1 MGTAG
6 APWPAYRRALRRAWT
21 DAGGDDAARV
31 AVVASVVDRGCPGAW
46 PPGGTRV
53 EVPPAPDELIGPDLP
68 GRALEAL
75 LDPADRRRAGRHL
88 TPPAL
93 ADGVVAMALDMDR
106 PAGSV
111 CDPSVGG
118 GAFLLAYVRAA
129 V

>member
-6 APWPAYRRALRRAWT
+6 DPWPAYRRALRRAWT

-31 AVVASVVDRGCPGAW
+31 ALV
-46 PPGGTRV
+46 
-53 EVPPAPDELIGPDLP
+53 
-68 GRALEAL
+68 
-75 LDPADRRRAGRHL
+75 DPADRRRAGRHH
-88 TPPAL
+88 TPPAI

-129 V
+129 VAAGLPPADAVSRCHGCDL